1 MAANGY
7 QMSRDAVVSPLINL
21 DTTPGNPFLQ
31 DIGGTNA
38 NTDWVSMAGYE
49 RVYAYVQIGSSW
61 NASDDLDEC
70 RLEQATDSAGTGAKD
85 LTTDSSTGGYDT
97 DTPIDAAGNF
107 VVLEAKAEDFD
118 VEGGFTY
125 VRLYVAEGGN
135 TGVDNV
141 GGFLMRYGAHNKAKQ
156 LQGAAAAGEKV
167 YVNAS

>member
-21 DTTPGNPFLQ
+21 DTTPGQPFLH

-38 NTDWVSMAGYE
+38 NTDWVSMVGYE
-49 RVYAYVQIGSSW
+49 RVFAYVQLGTW
-61 NASDDLDEC
+61 NSTDDLDEC
-70 RLEQATDSAGTGAKD
+70 KLQQATDSSGTGVKD
-85 LTTDSSTGGYDT
+85 LTTDASDGAYDT

-125 VRLYVAEGGN
+125 VRLYVAEAGN
-135 TGVDNV
+135 TGVDNI
-141 GGFLMRYGAHNKAKQ
+141 GGFLMRYGAHNKAAE